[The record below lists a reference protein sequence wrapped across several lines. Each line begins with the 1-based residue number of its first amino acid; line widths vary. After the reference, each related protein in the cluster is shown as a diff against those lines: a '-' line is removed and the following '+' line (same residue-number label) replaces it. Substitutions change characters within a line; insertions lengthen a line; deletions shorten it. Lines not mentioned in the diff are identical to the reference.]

1 MQRHYFGA
9 FMKLAIICT
18 VLAFASAANAQSVV
32 KSATGVVGSATSVV
46 GSATGT
52 LSGSPDFSAL
62 NNTGSMGGDWNGGT
76 NARVGGKDVTIRGAV
91 ATEGNGSAFKAG
103 AGFKF

>member
-1 MQRHYFGA
+1 
-9 FMKLAIICT
+9 MKLAIICAAI
-18 VLAFASAANAQSVV
+18 AFASAANAQSVV
-32 KSATGVVGSATSVV
+32 KSATGVVGGATSAATSAV